1 MSDYQY
7 LGNKELLQQPK
18 TAFLAATTIPPD
30 RVLQCYDWAQQMCL
44 ENQCV
49 ISGFSSHL
57 EKKVLH
63 FLLKGGQPI
72 IIVLAG
78 RLYRHIPT
86 ELQTPLNDG
95 RLLIISTS
103 SSVRQSK
110 ATAAARNRYV
120 CETADSVVMVGVTGQ
135 SGLYP
140 LLQQYKMKLLPV
152 GGIKST
158 AE

>member
-1 MSDYQY
+1 MKIEF
-7 LGNKELLQQPK
+7 LGNKELVNRPK

-30 RVLQCYDWAQQMCL
+30 KVLQCYDWAQQMCR
-44 ENQCV
+44 ESQCV

-63 FLLKGGQPI
+63 FLLKGRQPI
-72 IIVLAG
+72 IIVLAR
-78 RLYRHIPT
+78 RLYRQIPT

-103 SSVRQSK
+103 PSVRQSK

-120 CETADSVVMVGVTGQ
+120 CETADTIAMVGVTGQ

-152 GGIKST
+152 DGIKYT
-158 AE
+158 ID